1 MIFFFYCG
9 DMCKALNPK
18 YTALSRS
25 YLSGT
30 LIPSWYG
37 VEKANVISGMK
48 DVPTQ
53 STDEYR

>member
-1 MIFFFYCG
+1 
-9 DMCKALNPK
+9 MCKALNPK

-53 STDEYR
+53 STDKNTVKVPNR